1 VLLGARE
8 ATPTQIAFTVA
19 VMGFG
24 IVGLGV
30 APWFALTLAFAGAAG
45 VGYLSS
51 NAGATAHL
59 QLGVDEPQ
67 RGRIM
72 ALWSVAFLGVRPVAS
87 MIDGALADLIG
98 VRAAAVVMST
108 PAFWSRRPSW

>member
-30 APWFALTLAFAGAAG
+30 APWFTLAFAGAAG

-98 VRAAAVVMST
+98 VRAA
-108 PAFWSRRPSW
+108 PS